1 MREGL
6 LIVLEGVDG
15 AGTTTHTTRLSDTLR
30 SRIAVRAT
38 REPTAGPVGA
48 LLRHA
53 LTGRLVT
60 PGELTA
66 RAPGWTTMAL
76 MFAAD
81 RMDHL
86 EVEILPM
93 LREGVSVFCDRYY
106 HSSVAYQSLTAGGG
120 HDAIAWIRELNRH
133 ARPADLTLV
142 LDVPAKVAAERR
154 RRRGGRELFDDEQL
168 QAQLCD
174 FYAQLERHFPGER
187 IVHVNADG
195 PVDAVAAQVLG
206 QVERLLA
213 ERG

>member
-6 LIVLEGVDG
+6 FIVLEGVDG
-15 AGTTTHTTRLSDTLR
+15 AGTTTHTTRLTDALR
-30 SRIAVRAT
+30 TRTAVRET

-60 PGELTA
+60 PGAIMA
-66 RAPGWTTMAL
+66 RAPGWSTMAL

-86 EVEILPM
+86 EAEILPM
-93 LREGVSVFCDRYY
+93 LYEGVSVICDRYY
-106 HSSVAYQSLTAGGG
+106 HSSVAYQSLTAGGD
-120 HDAIAWIRELNRH
+120 HDAIAWIREINRH
-133 ARPADLTLV
+133 ARKPDLTLV

-154 RRRGGRELFDDEQL
+154 RRRGGRELFDDEEL
-168 QAQLCD
+168 QARLCE
-174 FYAQLERHFPGER
+174 FYAQLDRHFPAER
-187 IVHVNADG
+187 IVHVNADA
-195 PVDAVAAQVLG
+195 PIESVAAQLLG
-206 QVERLLA
+206 QVERLLL